1 MVPSLSVRH
10 RLQLHFLQEGIWIVK
25 SSTGITNLRMNLVI
39 DSYSDE
45 FSYFRYQLEGEYD
58 RRGLMTMADVG
69 DPGSSFKQV
78 LSYFKQIFK

>member
-1 MVPSLSVRH
+1 M
-10 RLQLHFLQEGIWIVK
+10 
-25 SSTGITNLRMNLVI
+25 I